1 MMVATVRGTFHD
13 FEATID
19 ADPADLTTADIEFSI
34 DTKSIDTRNK
44 DREGHLMSAD
54 FFDVENHPKITF
66 KSTKIVKTGDDE
78 YDVTGDLT
86 IRDTTHQETFKA
98 TFEGQGKDP
107 WGNEK
112 VGFSA
117 AGKINRT
124 DYGLVWNV
132 ALETGG
138 VLVADQVKIQ
148 IEIEASKEA

>member
-86 IRDTTHQETFKA
+86 IRETTHQETFKA